1 MFIRFSRLALL
12 GDLRQYSLDELKGQ
26 LKDWNFNS
34 SNHEREIIAK
44 WSTLHTRI
52 AIQYT
57 ENGDFVKIIEERW
70 RCFLFPDKIFRRKM

>member
-34 SNHEREIIAK
+34 SKHEREIIHHQLAR
-44 WSTLHTRI
+44 S
-52 AIQYT
+52 
-57 ENGDFVKIIEERW
+57 
-70 RCFLFPDKIFRRKM
+70 